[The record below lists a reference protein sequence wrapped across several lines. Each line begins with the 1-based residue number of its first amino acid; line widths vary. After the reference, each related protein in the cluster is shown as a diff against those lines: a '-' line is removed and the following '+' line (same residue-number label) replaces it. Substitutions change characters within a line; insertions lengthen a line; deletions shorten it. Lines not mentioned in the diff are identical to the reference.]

1 VSKIA
6 DIKVRVVEVPLKT
19 TWQTF
24 LYATHTRA
32 HCLVQIRTEDGIF
45 GYGEASPAAA
55 FMGETAYTMETIINR
70 YFTPNLIGVNIFNI
84 SKINDVMDQIFA
96 GNTAAKAAVDIGVH
110 DAASKTLKIP
120 VYQLLGGRIRDDI
133 KLVWSMGFKNFEASV
148 AEALEYIKAGFAVM
162 KVKVGK
168 GVEEDTRL
176 IGKLREVFGPD
187 VPLRM
192 DANQGFTPG
201 EAIELLKSV
210 VQYSPE
216 CFEQPVKKWNLSG
229 MRHVRDNSY
238 GVQIMADEA
247 ISSLHE
253 ACNVITGQCADLYNI
268 KVGKVGGLYRACQI
282 AGMVEAA
289 GFKASAGSNL
299 ELGIGEAASF
309 HFITSQKAVS
319 LPSDVLCGTGLHTEN
334 IIKNPITMS
343 SEGTYRCTNA
353 SGLGV
358 EVDEDIFKQ

>member
-1 VSKIA
+1 MSKIA
-6 DIKVRVVEVPLKT
+6 NIKVRVIEVPLKT

-24 LYATHTRA
+24 LYATQTRA
-32 HCLVQIRTEDGIF
+32 HCLVQIETEDGIL

-70 YFTPNLIGVNIFNI
+70 YFTPNLVGENVLDV
-84 SKINDVMDQIFA
+84 SKINDVMDQVFA

-110 DAASKTLKIP
+110 DAAAKTLKIP
-120 VYQLLGGRIRDDI
+120 VYQLLGGRVRDDI
-133 KLVWSMGFKNFEASV
+133 KLVWSMGFKDFDASV
-148 AEALEYIKAGFAVM
+148 AEAIEYIKAGFTVM

-168 GVEEDTRL
+168 GVEEDARL
-176 IGKLREVFGPD
+176 VGKLREIFGPE

-192 DANQGFTPG
+192 DANQGFTQG
-201 EAIELLKSV
+201 EAIELLHRV
-210 VQYSPE
+210 VQYNPE
-216 CFEQPVKKWNLSG
+216 CFEQPVKKWDLSG
-229 MRHVRDNSY
+229 MRYVREHSC
-238 GVQIMADEA
+238 GIQIMADEA
-247 ISSLHE
+247 VSSLHE
-253 ACNVITGQCADLYNI
+253 AYNVIAGQCADLYNI

-289 GFKASAGSNL
+289 GFAASAGSNL

-319 LPSDVLCGTGLHTEN
+319 IPSDVLCGTGLHTEN

-343 SEGTYRCTNA
+343 DEGTYRC
-353 SGLGV
+353 SDVPGLGV
-358 EVDEDIFKQ
+358 EVDEELFK